1 MASIPA
7 LRRTLLGPWL
17 TNLLLLI
24 LGCGLFLLT
33 RQLISEFDHYTIGF
47 SGVSGWSLILYGAS
61 VAVILT
67 RPVNRYTF
75 GIILTATFLFYAVVV
90 LPDPYL
96 SSDVYRYAWDGVVQ
110 HAHIS
115 PYRYV
120 PGDPA
125 LTFLRA
131 PNQDLFD
138 NINRRDYAHTIY
150 PPGAQILFFLITFLN
165 PSVTGMKCGMIL
177 FAGLTL
183 YGLLLLFSELGI
195 RRERIFLYAWCP
207 LLVWEIGSSGH
218 LDSVAMAFIVF
229 AMLARVRG
237 REALTGIFLALAV
250 LTKLYPIVLF
260 PTLFRRGRYRIIAG
274 LLAVVVLSYA
284 CYLSV
289 GLRVF
294 GFLGGYAQEEGLDSG
309 ERFFLLEQAHHI
321 HGLGGLPL
329 WVYLAFCGVIAAAIL
344 ACCWRVCISPR
355 PASVAN
361 IQRVFHLPARA
372 AFIAPAAVLSFV
384 MMLLF
389 SPHYPWYVAWLLPF
403 FALVPSLSLFAY
415 TGGVFYMFTTALAVG
430 SGPKEF
436 LMNQILYS
444 AVLAAFCAELLFR
457 RWPVHRKLLGSEAR
471 PESWPVSNVNKL
483 RDHA

>member
-1 MASIPA
+1 MISSSS
-7 LRRTLLGPWL
+7 LRRFVASPWI
-17 TNLLLLI
+17 TNAVLLI
-24 LGCGLFLLT
+24 LGFGLLLFT
-33 RQLISEFDHYTIGF
+33 RQLISEFDHHTIGF
-47 SGVSGWSLILYGAS
+47 SGVSGWSLILYGTS
-61 VAVILT
+61 VAIVLT
-67 RPVNRYTF
+67 RSVNRYTF
-75 GIILTATFLFYAVVV
+75 GIILTAAFLFYAVVF

-125 LTFLRA
+125 LRFLRA

-177 FAGLTL
+177 FAGLAL
-183 YGLLLLFSELGI
+183 YGLLLLFRELGI
-195 RRERIFLYAWCP
+195 RRERILLYAWCP

-229 AMLARVRG
+229 AFLARVRG
-237 REALTGIFLALAV
+237 REVLTGIFLALAV

-260 PTLFRRGRYRIIAG
+260 PTLFRRSRYTMPVTI
-274 LLAVVVLSYA
+274 LAVVVLSYA
-284 CYLSV
+284 CYISV
-289 GLRVF
+289 GRRVL

-309 ERFFLLEQAHHI
+309 ERFFLLEQVHHI
-321 HGLGGLPL
+321 PGLSGLPL
-329 WVYLAFCGVIAAAIL
+329 WVYLLFCGIVAAAIL
-344 ACCWRVCISPR
+344 AWCWRVCINPR

-361 IQRVFHLPARA
+361 IQQMFHLPAKG

-403 FALVPSLSLFAY
+403 FALIPSLSLFAY
-415 TGGVFYMFTTALAVG
+415 TGGVFYMFTTSLAVG

-444 AVLAAFCAELLFR
+444 AVILALCAEIALH
-457 RWPVHRKLLGSEAR
+457 RWPLHHRLFGIEVHPALSRSPTRAAAQDR
-471 PESWPVSNVNKL
+471 
-483 RDHA
+483 A

>member
-1 MASIPA
+1 MASTA
-7 LRRTLLGPWL
+7 ACRRSIGGAWL
-17 TNLLLLI
+17 TNTLLLA
-24 LGCGLFLLT
+24 LGLALLLFT

-61 VAVILT
+61 VAIILT

-75 GIILTATFLFYAVVV
+75 GIILAATFLFYAVVV

-125 LTFLRA
+125 LKFLRA

-150 PPGAQILFFLITFLN
+150 PPGAQILFFLITFIN
-165 PSVTGMKCGMIL
+165 ASVTGMKCAMIL

-183 YGLLLLFSELGI
+183 YGLLLLFRDLGI
-195 RRERIFLYAWCP
+195 RRERILIYAWCP

-218 LDSVAMAFIVF
+218 LDSVAMAFIVL
-229 AMLARVRG
+229 AILARVRG
-237 REALTGIFLALAV
+237 REILTGIFLAVAV
-250 LTKLYPIVLF
+250 LTKLYPIVLL
-260 PTLFRRGRYRIIAG
+260 PTLFRRGRYRMPVALIA
-274 LLAVVVLSYA
+274 VIVLSYA

-289 GLRVF
+289 GLQVF
-294 GFLGGYAQEEGLDSG
+294 GFLSGYAQEEGLNSG
-309 ERFFLLEQAHHI
+309 ERFFLLEQAHHLP
-321 HGLGGLPL
+321 GLGGLPL
-329 WVYLAFCGVIAAAIL
+329 WVYLGFCGIVAVVIL
-344 ACCWRVCISPR
+344 GWCWRVCMNPR
-355 PASVAN
+355 AASLLN
-361 IQRVFHLPARA
+361 IQRVFELPARA
-372 AFIAPAAVLSFV
+372 AFIAPAAVLSFA

-403 FALVPSLSLFAY
+403 LALMPSLSLFAY

-444 AVLAAFCAELLFR
+444 AVFAAFCAELLLR
-457 RWPVHRKLLGSEAR
+457 RWPLHRILFGAEGK
-471 PESWPVSNVNKL
+471 PEFWPVSGANKVQ
-483 RDHA
+483 DHA